1 MHSLKVSDFTSGR
14 DCGLC
19 RFLKYS
25 EGGISLG
32 NKEVQVVQNDRFPEY
47 DEIRKTIIEAKEKV
61 VTTVNAAMVAAYWN
75 IGKNIF
81 ESQKSM
87 GSSYGKQL
95 IKYTSEKL
103 QREFG
108 TGFDERN
115 LRMMRQ
121 FYEVYPNWNAVRS
134 ELSWTHYR
142 LLMRIK
148 DADKRN
154 YYMKECIDCAWSSR
168 QLERQINSFYYERI
182 IATDEGKRSDVR
194 NEIQMLEQN
203 LESKQLIKDPYIL
216 EFLGLEENK
225 AYLEHDLEQGLI
237 NNLQKFLLELGKGF
251 CFVARQRRI
260 TIDGDHY
267 YIDLVF
273 YNYILKCFVLIDIK
287 THKLTYQDIG
297 QIDFYVKY
305 FEENIKT
312 EGDNPTIGIVLCSE
326 KNETM

>member
-297 QIDFYVKY
+297 YPNF
-305 FEENIKT
+305 F
-312 EGDNPTIGIVLCSE
+312 
-326 KNETM
+326 